1 MNNLEERKLK
11 VKDLILI
18 GVFTIIYFVIMFAVG
33 IMGMI
38 PILFLVYPTVLGI
51 IAGTIVMLF
60 EVKVPKPWGL
70 FIFGMITPL
79 CMFFMGHT
87 YILPLGSLVIMFIA
101 EMIRRSGNYRSLKKD
116 MMACAVFNIWICFS
130 LMQMLLMHEQYKEM
144 TISMMPEGYFN
155 ALERLISWPSI
166 ALVIIGAFVGGYI
179 GAIIGKKLLK
189 KHFEKAGIA

>member
-1 MNNLEERKLK
+1 MNGLEERKLK

-33 IMGMI
+33 MMGMI

-51 IAGTIVMLF
+51 VAGTIVMLF
-60 EVKVPKPWGL
+60 QAKVPKPWGL

-87 YILPLGSLVIMFIA
+87 YILPLGAFVIMLIA

-130 LMQMLLMHEQYKEM
+130 LMQMLLLYEKYKEL
-144 TISMMPEGYFN
+144 TIKMMPGDYFYS
-155 ALERLISWPSI
+155 LEKLITWPNM
-166 ALVIIGAFVGGYI
+166 LFVILGAFVGGYI